1 MREPVRWLADK
12 NTLPEL
18 RELLGSA
25 RDVPALSAALDRRLG
40 ALARQLSAAP
50 VTAGAAAMAAKSSL
64 GGKTLGW
71 LGTSKL
77 ATKLVVGSAL
87 LSGASVATYVA
98 TRSSPASLPA
108 ATSVA
113 AQGSGPL
120 LRGRPSAR
128 HRTATPATS
137 EPEATEPS
145 AAARPSRTVSGAP
158 VARTEPVAR
167 PDRSEWGPQD
177 AVNSA
182 SFPDPSI
189 ADEARLLESARAAL
203 GTDPARALRIT
214 EEHARKHPMAQLSAE
229 RELIV
234 IDALVRLGRRDE
246 ALRRAAPGLAR
257 APNSLYAK
265 RLRQL
270 LGQAEPE

>member
-25 RDVPALSAALDRRLG
+25 RDVPTLPAGLDRRLG

-50 VTAGAAAMAAKSSL
+50 VAAGAAAMAAKSSL
-64 GGKTLGW
+64 GGKTLGL

-108 ATSVA
+108 AATSVA
-113 AQGSGPL
+113 APGSG
-120 LRGRPSAR
+120 LRSRGQPSVRPQS
-128 HRTATPATS
+128 ATPVSS
-137 EPEATEPS
+137 EPEASEPS
-145 AAARPSRTVSGAP
+145 VAASQNVSGAT
-158 VARTEPVAR
+158 VTRTEPLAQ
-167 PDRSEWGPQD
+167 PGRSEPTPQD

-229 RELIV
+229 RELIA
-234 IDALVRLGRRDE
+234 IDALIRLGRRDE
-246 ALRRAAPGLAR
+246 ALRRAAPRLAR